1 MPNYQY
7 NLLKEQSKTLQTREL
22 ELEQVRNELYRT
34 KQMNTKW
41 NEETREKAN
50 SFRTEKRR
58 ILQEQGKVNDELQDK
73 DVGQMFEYTVE
84 TKANPGFSANY

>member
-1 MPNYQY
+1 MQY
-7 NLLKEQSKTLQTREL
+7 NLLKEQSKTLATRDAEL
-22 ELEQVRNELYRT
+22 AQVRNDLYRT

-73 DVGQMFEYTVE
+73 DV
-84 TKANPGFSANY
+84 SL